1 LPHFLYS
8 IRILFYQP
16 QWLLLHAGAKGTNFM
31 AKTRESIMADQTPDS
46 QSNPL
51 NDFETRNGNNNGKL
65 NGNGNGGENG
75 YGEQNIQILE
85 GLEAVRVRPGMYIGA
100 TDQRGLHHLIYEVVD
115 NSIDEVMAGFA
126 DTISITIHA
135 DGSVTIADNGRG
147 IPVEEHHQRPGLSTL
162 EVVMTILHAGGK
174 FGGGGYQIS
183 SGLHG
188 VGVSV
193 VNGLSEWCQVDVKR
207 DGILWRQRYERGVA
221 VTPLVNMGP
230 VEGTGTTT
238 SFLPDL
244 SVMETRDYSFDILMQ
259 RFREMAYLNRGLT
272 ISLRDERSDREA
284 TFYFE
289 GGLVSFVRYLN
300 KNRKCVQS
308 RPVSTVRE
316 IDNVKVEL
324 AVQYNDSWTS
334 TEFSFANGI
343 NTVDGGMHITG
354 FRSALTRSLND
365 YARKANLLKEKDSN
379 LTGDDVRQG
388 LTAVVSVKIPN
399 PQFEAQ
405 TKAKLNNAE
414 VRPIVEMITADMLT
428 QYLEETP
435 SEAKVIIE
443 KCLTSARAREAARAA
458 RELIQRKNALDT
470 TLPGKLADCS
480 EKHADRCELYL
491 VEGDSAGGCFCGDTL
506 VALADGRSLSFKEL
520 VAEQAK
526 GKEHFGYT
534 IRKDGTIGLERLL
547 HARMT
552 KMQAPVVRVT
562 LDNGESIVCTPDHR
576 FMLRDGSYKE
586 AAQLAAGD
594 SLMPLYRKKSDMK
607 EPGITIQGYEM
618 VKDPRSDSWLFTHKL
633 ADWYNCWKGVYDKTD
648 GDHCHHIDFNKLNNN
663 PTNIMRLPSEKH
675 LELHRKH
682 VERTLRHPDTVEKVR
697 KLHQSKEFRAMMSTR
712 MSLPE
717 MKQALSE
724 RAKLQ
729 WEDETYKEYMAE
741 QWLEFYNTNEAYRE
755 EVLDKL
761 NQEQRKYWSDEDNRR
776 LQAER
781 VHAYFENH
789 QEAREAHSQRS
800 KAQWEDEELLA
811 WRRAKTQQQWT
822 PDFRA
827 QRRATLDQTYYRKTV
842 AALKQFEVDG
852 KIDIEGYSAHRLVTR
867 DASLLRFDKFC
878 QRYFDGNETLAREA
892 IVTYNHCVVS
902 VEQLDQTEDVYD
914 VEVPGAHNFALA
926 SGVFVHN
933 SAKQGRDRHFQAIL
947 PLRGK
952 ILNVERARLDKM
964 LENQEIKNMITAIGV
979 GIGEHF
985 NMTKL
990 RYGRIV
996 IMCDA
1001 DVDGAHIRTLLLT
1014 FFFRHMEPL
1023 ISGGHLYI
1031 AQPPLYHI
1039 RKGKQTIYVYTDE
1052 ERDTLVEEYKAEH
1065 NGKEPEVGRY
1075 KGLGEMNPETLW
1087 ETTMDPAHRTILQVS
1102 IEEAVEADK
1111 TFNMLMGDE
1120 VAPRKRFIES
1130 HAKNANLDV

>member
-1 LPHFLYS
+1 M
-8 IRILFYQP
+8 
-16 QWLLLHAGAKGTNFM
+16 T
-31 AKTRESIMADQTPDS
+31 EQTSSGIEAPL
-46 QSNPL
+46 SNGSL
-51 NDFETRNGNNNGKL
+51 RNGQ
-65 NGNGNGGENG
+65 GNGNGKINGEYG
-75 YGEQNIQILE
+75 YSEQNIQILE

-100 TDQRGLHHLIYEVVD
+100 TDQRGLHHLIQEVVD

-126 DTISITIHA
+126 DTVSVTIHA
-135 DGSVTIADNGRG
+135 DSSVTIADNGRG

-193 VNGLSEWCQVDVKR
+193 VNALSEWCQVDVKR

-221 VTPLVNMGP
+221 VTPLTNLGSI
-230 VEGTGTTT
+230 EGTGTVT

-244 SVMETRDYSFDILMQ
+244 AVMETRDYSFDILAQ
-259 RFREMAYLNRGLT
+259 RFREMAYLNRGMT
-272 ISLRDERSDREA
+272 IALRDERSDREA

-300 KNRKCVQS
+300 KNRGCVQS
-308 RPVSTVRE
+308 RPISTTRE
-316 IDNVKVEL
+316 MDNVKVEL
-324 AVQYNDSWTS
+324 AVQYNDSWTT

-343 NTVDGGMHITG
+343 NTADGGMHITG

-388 LTAVVSVKIPN
+388 LTAVISVKLPN

-414 VRPIVEMITADMLT
+414 VRPIVEVVTADMLT

-435 SEAKVIIE
+435 SEAKAIID

-458 RELIQRKNALDT
+458 RDLIQRKNALDT

-491 VEGDSAGGCFCGDTL
+491 VEGDSAGG
-506 VALADGRSLSFKEL
+506 
-520 VAEQAK
+520 
-526 GKEHFGYT
+526 
-534 IRKDGTIGLERLL
+534 
-547 HARMT
+547 
-552 KMQAPVVRVT
+552 
-562 LDNGESIVCTPDHR
+562 
-576 FMLRDGSYKE
+576 
-586 AAQLAAGD
+586 
-594 SLMPLYRKKSDMK
+594 
-607 EPGITIQGYEM
+607 
-618 VKDPRSDSWLFTHKL
+618 
-633 ADWYNCWKGVYDKTD
+633 
-648 GDHCHHIDFNKLNNN
+648 
-663 PTNIMRLPSEKH
+663 
-675 LELHRKH
+675 
-682 VERTLRHPDTVEKVR
+682 
-697 KLHQSKEFRAMMSTR
+697 
-712 MSLPE
+712 
-717 MKQALSE
+717 
-724 RAKLQ
+724 
-729 WEDETYKEYMAE
+729 
-741 QWLEFYNTNEAYRE
+741 
-755 EVLDKL
+755 
-761 NQEQRKYWSDEDNRR
+761 
-776 LQAER
+776 
-781 VHAYFENH
+781 
-789 QEAREAHSQRS
+789 
-800 KAQWEDEELLA
+800 
-811 WRRAKTQQQWT
+811 
-822 PDFRA
+822 
-827 QRRATLDQTYYRKTV
+827 
-842 AALKQFEVDG
+842 
-852 KIDIEGYSAHRLVTR
+852 
-867 DASLLRFDKFC
+867 
-878 QRYFDGNETLAREA
+878 
-892 IVTYNHCVVS
+892 
-902 VEQLDQTEDVYD
+902 
-914 VEVPGAHNFALA
+914 
-926 SGVFVHN
+926 

-985 NMTKL
+985 NLAKL

-1014 FFFRHMEPL
+1014 FFYRHLEAL
-1023 ISGGHLYI
+1023 ITAGHLYI

-1039 RKGKQTIYVYTDE
+1039 RKGKQTLYVYTEE
-1052 ERDTLVEEYKAEH
+1052 ERDALIAEYKAEH

-1087 ETTMDPAHRTILQVS
+1087 DTTMDPAKRTILKVN
-1102 IEEAVEADK
+1102 IEEAIEADK

>member
-1 LPHFLYS
+1 
-8 IRILFYQP
+8 
-16 QWLLLHAGAKGTNFM
+16 M
-31 AKTRESIMADQTPDS
+31 AKTRESIMTEQTSSGIEAPFG
-46 QSNPL
+46 NGNL
-51 NDFETRNGNNNGKL
+51 RNGQ
-65 NGNGNGGENG
+65 GNGNGKINGENG
-75 YGEQNIQILE
+75 YSEQNIQILE

-100 TDQRGLHHLIYEVVD
+100 TDQRGLHHLIQEVVD

-126 DTISITIHA
+126 NTVSVTIHA
-135 DGSVTIADNGRG
+135 DSSVTIADNGRG

-193 VNGLSEWCQVDVKR
+193 VNALSEWCQVDVKR

-221 VTPLVNMGP
+221 VTPLDNLGSI
-230 VEGTGTTT
+230 EGTGTVT

-244 SVMETRDYSFDILMQ
+244 TVMETRDYSFDILAQ
-259 RFREMAYLNRGLT
+259 RFREMAYLNRGMT
-272 ISLRDERSDREA
+272 IALRDERSDREA

-300 KNRKCVQS
+300 KNRGRVQS
-308 RPVSTVRE
+308 RPISATRE

-324 AVQYNDSWTS
+324 AVQYNDSWTT

-343 NTVDGGMHITG
+343 NTADGGMHITG

-388 LTAVVSVKIPN
+388 LTAVISVKLPN

-414 VRPIVEMITADMLT
+414 VRPIVEVVTADMLT

-435 SEAKVIIE
+435 SEAKAIID

-458 RELIQRKNALDT
+458 RDLIQRKNALDT

-491 VEGDSAGGCFCGDTL
+491 VEGDSAGG
-506 VALADGRSLSFKEL
+506 
-520 VAEQAK
+520 
-526 GKEHFGYT
+526 
-534 IRKDGTIGLERLL
+534 
-547 HARMT
+547 
-552 KMQAPVVRVT
+552 
-562 LDNGESIVCTPDHR
+562 
-576 FMLRDGSYKE
+576 
-586 AAQLAAGD
+586 
-594 SLMPLYRKKSDMK
+594 
-607 EPGITIQGYEM
+607 
-618 VKDPRSDSWLFTHKL
+618 
-633 ADWYNCWKGVYDKTD
+633 
-648 GDHCHHIDFNKLNNN
+648 
-663 PTNIMRLPSEKH
+663 
-675 LELHRKH
+675 
-682 VERTLRHPDTVEKVR
+682 
-697 KLHQSKEFRAMMSTR
+697 
-712 MSLPE
+712 
-717 MKQALSE
+717 
-724 RAKLQ
+724 
-729 WEDETYKEYMAE
+729 
-741 QWLEFYNTNEAYRE
+741 
-755 EVLDKL
+755 
-761 NQEQRKYWSDEDNRR
+761 
-776 LQAER
+776 
-781 VHAYFENH
+781 
-789 QEAREAHSQRS
+789 
-800 KAQWEDEELLA
+800 
-811 WRRAKTQQQWT
+811 
-822 PDFRA
+822 
-827 QRRATLDQTYYRKTV
+827 
-842 AALKQFEVDG
+842 
-852 KIDIEGYSAHRLVTR
+852 
-867 DASLLRFDKFC
+867 
-878 QRYFDGNETLAREA
+878 
-892 IVTYNHCVVS
+892 
-902 VEQLDQTEDVYD
+902 
-914 VEVPGAHNFALA
+914 
-926 SGVFVHN
+926 

-985 NMTKL
+985 NLTKL

-1014 FFFRHMEPL
+1014 FFFRHLEAL
-1023 ISGGHLYI
+1023 ITAGHLYI

-1039 RKGKQTIYVYTDE
+1039 RKGKQTLYVYTEE
-1052 ERDTLVEEYKAEH
+1052 ERDALIAEYKAEH

-1087 ETTMDPAHRTILQVS
+1087 ETTMDPARRTILKVN
-1102 IEEAVEADK
+1102 IEEAIEADK

>member
-1 LPHFLYS
+1 MNEPTS
-8 IRILFYQP
+8 DDT
-16 QWLLLHAGAKGTNFM
+16 GT
-31 AKTRESIMADQTPDS
+31 Q
-46 QSNPL
+46 L
-51 NDFETRNGNNNGKL
+51 NTIQHT
-65 NGNGNGGENG
+65 NGNGNGNRNG
-75 YGEQNIQILE
+75 NGNGNYNEQNIQILE

-100 TDQRGLHHLIYEVVD
+100 TDQRGLHHLITEVVD
-115 NSIDEVMAGFA
+115 NSIDEVMAGYA
-126 DTISITIHA
+126 DTIEVIIHA
-135 DGSVTIADNGRG
+135 DSSVTIEDNGRG

-174 FGGGGYQIS
+174 FGGGSYQIS

-193 VNGLSEWCQVDVKR
+193 VNALSEWCQVDVKR
-207 DGILWRQRYERGVA
+207 DGILYRQRYERGIA
-221 VTPLVNMGP
+221 ITPLLEVDL
-230 VEGTGTTT
+230 VEEDDTGTIT

-244 SVMETRDYSFDILMQ
+244 EVMETRDYNFDILAQ
-259 RFREMAYLNRGLT
+259 RFREMAYLNRGMT
-272 ISLRDERSDREA
+272 IYLRDERTDREV

-300 KNRKCVQS
+300 KDRGHLQA
-308 RPVSTVRE
+308 RPVSTIRE
-316 IDNVKVEL
+316 LDDVKVEL
-324 AVQYNDSWTS
+324 AIQYNDGWNA

-354 FRSALTRSLND
+354 FRSALTRTLND
-365 YARKANLLKEKDSN
+365 YARKMNLLKEKDSN

-388 LTAVVSVKIPN
+388 LTAVVSVKVPN

-414 VRPIVEMITADMLT
+414 VRPIVEIITSDMLT
-428 QYLEETP
+428 RYLEETP
-435 SEAKVIIE
+435 SEAKAIIA
-443 KCLTSARAREAARAA
+443 KCVLSAHAREAARAA
-458 RELIQRKNALDT
+458 RDLIQRKNALDT

-491 VEGDSAGGCFCGDTL
+491 VEGDSAGGCFSGDTL

-520 VAEQAK
+520 VAEQAE

-534 IRKDGTIGLERLL
+534 IRKDGTIGLERLI

-552 KMQAPVVRVT
+552 KAQANVVRVT

-576 FMLRDGSYKE
+576 FMLRDGSYQE
-586 AAQLAAGD
+586 ARNLASGD
-594 SLMPLYRKKSDMK
+594 SLMPLYRKMSDMK
-607 EPGITIQGYEM
+607 ELGITIQGYEM
-618 VKDPRSDSWLFTHKL
+618 VKDPRSDSWLFTHIL
-633 ADWYNCWKGVYDKTD
+633 ADWYNRWKGVYDKSD

-663 PTNIMRLPSEKH
+663 PTNIKRLPSQEH
-675 LELHRKH
+675 LELHRKR
-682 VERTLRHPDTVEKVR
+682 VGQTLHRPDTIDKGR
-697 KLHQSKEFRAMMSTR
+697 KFRQSKAFRAMMSAR
-712 MSLPE
+712 MSHPE
-717 MKQALSE
+717 MSQKLSE
-724 RAKLQ
+724 RARRQ
-729 WEDETYKEYMAE
+729 WKDEEYKAYTAE
-741 QWLEFYNTNEAYRE
+741 QWLEFYNSNDAYRK
-755 EVLDKL
+755 EVL
-761 NQEQRKYWSDEDNRR
+761 EQLDQAQREYWSDEANRR

-781 VHAYFENH
+781 VRTYFENH
-789 QEAREAHSQRS
+789 PDAREAHSQRA
-800 KAQWEDEELLA
+800 KAQWQDEELLA
-811 WRRAKTQQQWT
+811 WRREKTKEQWT
-822 PDFRA
+822 PDFRTKRQA
-827 QRRATLDQTYYRKTV
+827 ALQQTYYRKTISALKKFEVLACEAV
-842 AALKQFEVDG
+842 AANN
-852 KIDIEGYSAHRLVTR
+852 HR
-867 DASLLRFDKFC
+867 
-878 QRYFDGNETLAREA
+878 
-892 IVTYNHCVVS
+892 VVS
-902 VEQLDQTEDVYD
+902 VEPLQQTIDVYD
-914 VEVPGAHNFALA
+914 VEVPGTHNFALA

-964 LENQEIKNMITAIGV
+964 LANEEVKNIITAIGIGV
-979 GIGEHF
+979 GEHF
-985 NMTKL
+985 NMAKL

-1014 FFFRHMEPL
+1014 FFFRYMEPL
-1023 ISGGHLYI
+1023 ITEGHLYI

-1039 RKGKQTIYVYTDE
+1039 KMGKNVHYVYSDE
-1052 ERDTLVEEYKAEH
+1052 ERDRLIEEYKASH

-1087 ETTMDPAHRTILQVS
+1087 DTTMDPARRTILQVS

-1130 HAKNANLDV
+1130 HAKSANLDV

>member
-1 LPHFLYS
+1 MTEQSDDH
-8 IRILFYQP
+8 
-16 QWLLLHAGAKGTNFM
+16 HALIN
-31 AKTRESIMADQTPDS
+31 DS
-46 QSNPL
+46 A
-51 NDFETRNGNNNGKL
+51 TRNGSGKM

-75 YGEQNIQILE
+75 YSEQNIQILE

-126 DTISITIHA
+126 DTVVVTIHA
-135 DGSVTIADNGRG
+135 DSSVTIEDNGRG

-193 VNGLSEWCQVDVKR
+193 VNALSDWCQVDVKR
-207 DGILWRQRYERGVA
+207 DGILYRQRYERGIA
-221 VTPLVNMGP
+221 VTPLLEVDP
-230 VEGTGTTT
+230 VEDDDTGTIT

-244 SVMETRDYSFDILMQ
+244 TVMESRDYSFEVLAQ

-272 ISLRDERSDREA
+272 IALYDERSDREA

-300 KNRKCVQS
+300 KNRGRLQS
-308 RPVSTVRE
+308 RPVSTTRE

-324 AVQYNDSWTS
+324 AVQYNDSWTT

-365 YARKANLLKEKDSN
+365 YARKMNFLKEKDSN

-388 LTAVVSVKIPN
+388 LTAVLSVKLPN

-414 VRPIVEMITADMLT
+414 VRPIVEVVTADMLT
-428 QYLEETP
+428 KYLEETP
-435 SEAKVIIE
+435 SEAKFIIE

-491 VEGDSAGGCFCGDTL
+491 VEGDSAGG
-506 VALADGRSLSFKEL
+506 
-520 VAEQAK
+520 
-526 GKEHFGYT
+526 
-534 IRKDGTIGLERLL
+534 
-547 HARMT
+547 
-552 KMQAPVVRVT
+552 
-562 LDNGESIVCTPDHR
+562 
-576 FMLRDGSYKE
+576 
-586 AAQLAAGD
+586 
-594 SLMPLYRKKSDMK
+594 
-607 EPGITIQGYEM
+607 
-618 VKDPRSDSWLFTHKL
+618 
-633 ADWYNCWKGVYDKTD
+633 
-648 GDHCHHIDFNKLNNN
+648 
-663 PTNIMRLPSEKH
+663 
-675 LELHRKH
+675 
-682 VERTLRHPDTVEKVR
+682 
-697 KLHQSKEFRAMMSTR
+697 
-712 MSLPE
+712 
-717 MKQALSE
+717 
-724 RAKLQ
+724 
-729 WEDETYKEYMAE
+729 
-741 QWLEFYNTNEAYRE
+741 
-755 EVLDKL
+755 
-761 NQEQRKYWSDEDNRR
+761 
-776 LQAER
+776 
-781 VHAYFENH
+781 
-789 QEAREAHSQRS
+789 
-800 KAQWEDEELLA
+800 
-811 WRRAKTQQQWT
+811 
-822 PDFRA
+822 
-827 QRRATLDQTYYRKTV
+827 
-842 AALKQFEVDG
+842 
-852 KIDIEGYSAHRLVTR
+852 
-867 DASLLRFDKFC
+867 
-878 QRYFDGNETLAREA
+878 
-892 IVTYNHCVVS
+892 
-902 VEQLDQTEDVYD
+902 
-914 VEVPGAHNFALA
+914 
-926 SGVFVHN
+926 

-964 LENQEIKNMITAIGV
+964 LENQEIKNIITAIGV
-979 GIGEHF
+979 GIGEQF
-985 NMTKL
+985 NIARL

-1014 FFFRHMEPL
+1014 FFYRHMEQL
-1023 ISGGHLYI
+1023 ITSGHLYI
-1031 AQPPLYHI
+1031 AQPPLFHI
-1039 RKGKQTIYVYTDE
+1039 RKGKQVQFVYTDE
-1052 ERDTLVEEYKAEH
+1052 ERDALVDAYKAEH

-1087 ETTMDPAHRTILQVS
+1087 ETTMDPEKRTILKVN
-1102 IEEAVEADK
+1102 IEEAIEADK

-1120 VAPRKRFIES
+1120 VAPRRRFIES
-1130 HAKNANLDV
+1130 HAKSANLDV